1 MITGAFSFI
10 PTKQW
15 RPGMKTLF
23 RFAVISFFA
32 LLIPT
37 ICSADVSALMKQ
49 ADSLFSYDG
58 SFDNYKK
65 SIELYKQVLTSD
77 PNNFEANWKCARSIR
92 FYANKAEQ
100 TSMKDWKK
108 ICATMGKEGMGY
120 AQKAIDLN
128 PQKPDGYYYYA
139 LNVGIYAD
147 GVSIVKALKEGL
159 KDKTQKSFE
168 KVITLDKSYEKYAGL
183 VGLGRFWYVLPWPL
197 SDKKKSL
204 DYFRQYQKS
213 GHFGEEP
220 EGVVYL
226 AELLIDLGGKDNK
239 AEAKKILTDLKTNN
253 GFFKKY
259 AKDLLEKV

>member
-1 MITGAFSFI
+1 MKKMIQPFLIA
-10 PTKQW
+10 
-15 RPGMKTLF
+15 L
-23 RFAVISFFA
+23 VI
-32 LLIPT
+32 LCLPV
-37 ICSADVSALMKQ
+37 ICLADSSALMKQ

-58 SFDNYKK
+58 NLDNYQK
-65 SIELYKQVLTSD
+65 SIDLYKQVLASE
-77 PNNFEANWKCARSIR
+77 PGNFEATWKCARSLR
-92 FYANKAEQ
+92 FYANKAQQ
-100 TSMKDWKK
+100 TNFKGWKK
-108 ICATMGKEGMGY
+108 ICATMGKEGMTY

-128 PQKPDGYYYYA
+128 PKKPDGYYYYA

-159 KDKTQKSFE
+159 KDKTQSSFE
-168 KVITLDKSYEKYAGL
+168 KVIAIDKSYEKYAAL
-183 VGLGRFWYVLPWPL
+183 VGIGRFWYVLPWPL

-239 AEAKKILTDLKTNN
+239 TEAKKILSGLKTDNA
-253 GFFKKY
+253 FFKKY
-259 AKDLLEKV
+259 AQDLLTKV